1 MGVLLNSPAA
11 RYVAH
16 IVIAFFS
23 AFVPL
28 WVATGM
34 STEKA
39 VLISTVVAAV
49 RALIGATTSTNPKIG
64 ANII

>member
-1 MGVLLNSPAA
+1 MGTLLSTPAA
-11 RYVAH
+11 RYVSH
-16 IVIAFFS
+16 IVIAFFAS
-23 AFVPL
+23 FVPL

-49 RALIGATTSTNPKIG
+49 RALIGATTSTNPQIG
-64 ANII
+64 ANIV

>member
-1 MGVLLNSPAA
+1 MGVLLKTPAA
-11 RYVAH
+11 KYVAH
-16 IVIAFFS
+16 IALAFAA